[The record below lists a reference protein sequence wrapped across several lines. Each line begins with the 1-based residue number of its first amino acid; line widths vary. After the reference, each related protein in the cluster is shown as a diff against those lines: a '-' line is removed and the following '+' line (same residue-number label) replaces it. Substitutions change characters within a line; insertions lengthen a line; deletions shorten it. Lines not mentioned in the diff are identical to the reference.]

1 MRRCAVWLVAG
12 IALAG
17 APAASQDTT
26 VADPATATRGP
37 SHSWLPPLAS
47 LVIPGSGQLLL
58 GQDRGVLYLAVEAF
72 TLAAYL
78 RDATVA
84 SAEGDRFRDLA
95 FEVARDAFGPAV
107 RDTAFEYF
115 ETMAHYD
122 ESGAYDL
129 DPGPA
134 LVPETDPATYN
145 GAQWLLARRTF
156 WADPEVPPDPASPEY
171 IRAIAFYQDRAVGP
185 GFQWSWRDA
194 PLEQATFR
202 QAIERS
208 DDAYREA
215 RNYLGLLL
223 ANHVV
228 SFADA
233 LVSSRLTRLVGRP
246 TRMSTVVRPS
256 GLRVMVSVQR

>member
-1 MRRCAVWLVAG
+1 MRRGAGAVVAG
-12 IALAG
+12 LVLAAAPAG
-17 APAASQDTT
+17 AQDDSAAH
-26 VADPATATRGP
+26 ATASVRGP
-37 SHSWLPPLAS
+37 SRPWLPPLAS
-47 LVIPGSGQLLL
+47 LVVPGAGQLLL
-58 GQDRGVLYLAVEAF
+58 GQDRGMVYLAVEAF
-72 TLAAYL
+72 TLGAYV
-78 RDATVA
+78 RQ
-84 SAEGDRFRDLA
+84 SALARQEGNLFRDLA
-95 FEVARDAFGPAV
+95 FEVARRDFGPAV

-115 ETMAHYD
+115 ETMAHYP

-156 WADPEVPPDPASPEY
+156 WPDPDVPPDPASPEH
-171 IRAIAFYQDRAVGP
+171 IRAIQFYQARAVGP
-185 GFQWSWRDA
+185 SFRWSWRDA

-208 DDAYREA
+208 DDAYRGA
-215 RNYLGLLL
+215 RNYLGVLL
-223 ANHVV
+223 ANHAV

-246 TRMSTVVRPS
+246 TRVSTWVHRSGVR
-256 GLRVMVSVQR
+256 VAVSVGH